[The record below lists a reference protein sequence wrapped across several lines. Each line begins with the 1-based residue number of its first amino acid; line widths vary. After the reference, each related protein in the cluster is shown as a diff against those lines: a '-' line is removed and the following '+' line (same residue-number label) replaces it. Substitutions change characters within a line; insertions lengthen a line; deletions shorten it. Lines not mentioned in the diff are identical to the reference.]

1 MIAENLEK
9 YLENGGNY
17 ETIFGVE
24 NGITTPDALLHCL
37 YLGSIYK
44 NYRYYGGIEPKFA
57 NSLFHSKFFDFSFAD
72 HRVLIVGSA
81 NLTGGGLERNSEF
94 LVKIVTP
101 TKHAFSKSMDE
112 EWARLKLAAVKISP
126 AKIQT
131 WATSNNGGSE
141 KGKDESASPS
151 KSLPYLP
158 SNLKKPKKPVFT
170 KFLGP
175 GKKVAKAEILKAA
188 NTLSEKPS
196 TLYLQILAY
205 ETGGSG
211 GVNGSQGYQVQLPV
225 AVLSTYFGIGKNES
239 KEISI
244 KFPNELIITNLT
256 HFSNNTHR
264 LRLKPI
270 LAVNRPNI
278 LIFKRIGTDAYSAN
292 FVGLKRYDSVLK
304 KHCIEQSRSGARKW
318 GME

>member
-1 MIAENLEK
+1 MSANSDLFSISQFPNGKVNLAKILNELIASPNLQNFRIAVAFARWDGIGLIAENLEK

-126 AKIQT
+126 RIR
-131 WATSNNGGSE
+131 
-141 KGKDESASPS
+141 
-151 KSLPYLP
+151 
-158 SNLKKPKKPVFT
+158 
-170 KFLGP
+170 
-175 GKKVAKAEILKAA
+175 AKAGKRACA
-188 NTLSEKPS
+188 VW
-196 TLYLQILAY
+196 
-205 ETGGSG
+205 
-211 GVNGSQGYQVQLPV
+211 GV
-225 AVLSTYFGIGKNES
+225 
-239 KEISI
+239 
-244 KFPNELIITNLT
+244 
-256 HFSNNTHR
+256 
-264 LRLKPI
+264 
-270 LAVNRPNI
+270 
-278 LIFKRIGTDAYSAN
+278 
-292 FVGLKRYDSVLK
+292 
-304 KHCIEQSRSGARKW
+304 SRCRTAP
-318 GME
+318 